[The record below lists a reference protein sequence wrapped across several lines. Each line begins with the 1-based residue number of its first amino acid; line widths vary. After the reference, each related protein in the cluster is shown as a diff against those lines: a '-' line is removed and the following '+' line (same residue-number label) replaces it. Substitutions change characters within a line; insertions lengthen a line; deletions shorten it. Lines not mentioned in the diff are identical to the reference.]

1 MGDRS
6 NQSSKITYRTDID
19 GLRAVAVLLVIGDHF
34 RTHFSGG
41 YIGVDVFFV
50 ISGYLISAAILKEMA
65 NGTFS
70 IVNFYERRI
79 RRIFPALIVMLLV
92 VFAAAY
98 HYLFPTELAD
108 FARSLLAAM
117 FSVSNFFFW
126 HQAGYF
132 DAPSAFKPLLHT
144 WSLAVEEQFYI
155 FFPIFLVLIRRFARH
170 QLKAAIYGLTAL
182 TFALAIFYVK
192 RDATAAFFFSPLR
205 AWELL
210 IGTIISQ
217 KYLPTIRT
225 AIGRNIATA
234 SGLLMILVPALG
246 YTAATPFP
254 GLSALPPCLGAALII
269 AGGETGTS
277 LVGRLLSLRPVVFVG
292 LISYSLY
299 LWHWPVLVFQN
310 IGGMVAQL
318 PPESRTLKLAMFAIS
333 IALGYLSW
341 KWVETPFRKGRMRP
355 GKRQLFVVNGI
366 GVALVTAVGV
376 AVLATNGL
384 PGRFPAD
391 ALQAA
396 SYLDYTMK
404 EPFREGL
411 CFIGSDNTFADF
423 NQSTCLAQSGGKP
436 TVLLLG
442 DSQAAQLWTGMQK
455 VLPQVQTLQATAAFC
470 EVFVD
475 EPANVRPACKDLAV
489 FAFQDYLLRHHVD
502 AVFYGGRWVD
512 SDLPGIAQSI
522 AWMKQHGIQVYLF
535 GPMTEYD
542 EPFPRLL
549 ATSLRDH
556 RPDLVAAHL
565 TTGPRE
571 FDAKLAA
578 MARDQW
584 HVPYISYYDN
594 LCTPG
599 CPSYAAPDVP
609 LLFDEHH
616 LTAEG
621 SILFVKTVRDRN
633 QLPATL
639 IGAGGQ

>member
-1 MGDRS
+1 MGGRP
-6 NQSSKITYRTDID
+6 NQASRITYRTDID
-19 GLRAVAVLLVIGDHF
+19 GLRAVAVLLVMGDHF
-34 RTHFSGG
+34 RTHLSGG
-41 YIGVDVFFV
+41 YVGVDVFFV
-50 ISGYLISAAILKEMA
+50 ISGYLISAAILKEMG

-79 RRIFPALIVMLLV
+79 RRIFPALIVMLLGV
-92 VFAAAY
+92 CALSY
-98 HYLFPTELAD
+98 RYLFPTELTD
-108 FARSLLAAM
+108 YARSLLAAM
-117 FSVSNFFFW
+117 FSVSNFWFW

-155 FFPIFLVLIRRFARH
+155 FFPIFLVLIRRFARR
-170 QLKAAIYGLTAL
+170 QLKAAILAFAAL
-182 TFALAIFYVK
+182 TFALAIFSVK

-210 IGTIISQ
+210 IGTIVSQ
-217 KYLPTIRT
+217 RYVPVIRS
-225 AIGRNIATA
+225 AIGRNAATLA
-234 SGLLMILVPALG
+234 GMLMILVPSLG
-246 YTAATPFP
+246 YTASTPFP

-269 AGGETGTS
+269 AGGDTGTS

-318 PPESRTLKLAMFAIS
+318 PPYDRRLKLAMFAIS
-333 IALGYLSW
+333 MVLGYLSW
-341 KWVETPFRKGRMRP
+341 KFVETPFRKGPLRP

-366 GVALVTAVGV
+366 GVALVSALGVG
-376 AVLATNGL
+376 VLATNGL
-384 PGRFPAD
+384 PSRFPPD

-404 EPFREGL
+404 APFREGL
-411 CFIGSDNTFADF
+411 CFIGSDNSFADF
-423 NQSTCLAQSGGKP
+423 NQSTCLAEGANKP

-442 DSQAAQLWTGMQK
+442 DSQAAQLWTGMRD

-470 EVFVD
+470 EIFVE
-475 EPANVRPACKDLAV
+475 EPANVRPACKDLAR
-489 FAFQDYLLRHHVD
+489 FAFQDYLLHHRVD
-502 AVFYGGRWVD
+502 AVFYGGRWVEP
-512 SDLPGIAQSI
+512 DLPGITQSI
-522 AWMKQHGIQVYLF
+522 AWMKQHGIPVYLF

-542 EPFPRLL
+542 AMFPRVL

-556 RPDLVAAHL
+556 RPEEVAAHL
-565 TTGPRE
+565 TAEPRVL
-571 FDAKLAA
+571 DARLAA
-578 MARDQW
+578 LARDQW

-594 LCTPG
+594 LCTPD
-599 CPSYAAPDVP
+599 CPSYGAPGVP

-621 SILFVKTVRDRN
+621 SSLFVKTLRERN
-633 QLPATL
+633 QLPANL
-639 IGAGGQ
+639 AGQGGK

>member
-1 MGDRS
+1 MGERS
-6 NQSSKITYRTDID
+6 NQSSRLTYRTDID
-19 GLRAVAVLLVIGDHF
+19 GLRAVAVLLVMADHF

-41 YIGVDVFFV
+41 YVGVDVFFV

-70 IVNFYERRI
+70 IANFYERRI
-79 RRIFPALIVMLLV
+79 RRIFPALIVMLLGV
-92 VFAAAY
+92 CALSY
-98 HYLFPTELAD
+98 RYMFPTELAD

-117 FSVSNFFFW
+117 FSVSNFWFW

-155 FFPIFLVLIRRFARH
+155 FFPIFLVLIRRFAPR
-170 QLKAAIYGLTAL
+170 QLKSAIFGFTAL
-182 TFALAIFYVK
+182 TFALAMFYVQ

-210 IGTIISQ
+210 IGTIVSQ
-217 KYLPTIRT
+217 RYFPAIRS
-225 AIGRNIATA
+225 AMGRNIATIA
-234 SGLLMILVPALG
+234 GVLMIVVPSLR

-254 GLSALPPCLGAALII
+254 GLAAVPPCLGAALII

-277 LVGRLLSLRPVVFVG
+277 LVGRLLSLRPVVFIG

-318 PPESRTLKLAMFAIS
+318 PPDSRTLKLAMFAIS

-341 KWVETPFRKGRMRP
+341 KWVETPFRKGRLRP
-355 GKRQLFVVNGI
+355 GKRQLFVINGI
-366 GVALVTAVGV
+366 GVALVSALGA

-384 PGRFPAD
+384 PGRFPTD

-423 NQSTCLAQSGGKP
+423 NQSTCLAEAANKP

-442 DSQAAQLWTGMQK
+442 DSQAAQLWPGMQQ

-470 EVFVD
+470 EVFVE
-475 EPANVRPACKDLAV
+475 EPANVRPACSDLAQFV
-489 FAFQDYLLRHHVD
+489 FQDYLLHHHVN
-502 AVFYGGRWVD
+502 AVFYGGRWVEPD
-512 SDLPGIAQSI
+512 DLPGIAQSI
-522 AWMKQHGIQVYLF
+522 EWMKQHGIQVYLF
-535 GPMTEYD
+535 GPMIEYD
-542 EPFPRLL
+542 EPFPRVL

-556 RPDLVAAHL
+556 RPDLVASHKTA
-565 TTGPRE
+565 GPRE
-571 FDAKLAA
+571 LDAKLAA

-599 CPSYAAPDVP
+599 CPSYAAPGVP

-616 LTAEG
+616 LTAAG
-621 SILFVKTVRDRN
+621 SILFVETVRDRN
-633 QLPATL
+633 QLPHTL
-639 IGAGGQ
+639 ISPGK